1 MDTPS
6 RLPAPSF
13 QHPPGRSNVR
23 PSLFKRMALLFLA
36 IDSRLRPWLFRVGL
50 RARLLLIVFLSIGP
64 AVGLI
69 VNEYIRREKADLE
82 EARGLSLIAA
92 EMAAAEYEKILDST
106 RQVLMTYAQIDGLR
120 RGGRAEAEKLLR
132 SLQPLHPHFINVGLT
147 DEKGALL
154 ASAVSRT
161 DRLGRGVPI
170 EHRRALF
177 TNGFSVGD
185 FQNDP
190 LTGRSVVHC
199 VYPIGGSGGRVT
211 RLIFASLDLRGLG
224 FDTKSVAR
232 LAGGRLTFLDR
243 QRRLLASTDPALVPG
258 TPPPWPEKTMRLFE
272 NNQEPKSVLED
283 DGHLFARS
291 FLRLWPNPGLAVV
304 YDVSLDVLHRPQH
317 RRMIGGVLSMVSA
330 LTFAGVFVFVTGHLF
345 LTRHVGNLIAATER
359 VSRGDTTART
369 GIWDEPGEL
378 GRLARAIDVMAE
390 KLGERERSLAAAREN
405 LEEQVKERTR
415 ELEET
420 NKELETFGYS
430 VSHDLR
436 APLRAI
442 DGFSQILLNEHAAG
456 LTPEGRRLLGVV
468 VKNSKQ
474 MAILIDD
481 LMVYAKLGRQTVMPG
496 SIDMDELIQE
506 LKLEFTTMQPD
517 RTVTWDVGPLPAAW
531 GDAGMLRQVFYNLL
545 TNALKFTRRTVNP
558 IVRITGEKKDGT
570 TRYVVRDNGVGFDSN
585 HQRRLFQPFQRLH
598 SAQEFEGTGVGLAI
612 VQRVVVKHGGTIVA
626 ESQPQEGA
634 TFTVTL
640 PVGPL

>member
-1 MDTPS
+1 
-6 RLPAPSF
+6 
-13 QHPPGRSNVR
+13 
-23 PSLFKRMALLFLA
+23 MAHLFLA

-50 RARLLLIVFLSIGP
+50 RGRLLFIFFLSIGP

-69 VNEYIRREKADLE
+69 VNEHFRREKTDLE

-92 EMAAAEYEKILDST
+92 EMAAAEYEKILDTT

-120 RGGRAEAEKLLR
+120 RGGRVEAEKLLR
-132 SLQPLHPHFINVGLT
+132 SLQPLHPRFVNVGLT
-147 DEKGALL
+147 DAKGALL
-154 ASAVSRT
+154 ASAVARL

-170 EHRRALF
+170 EHQRALF
-177 TNGFSVGD
+177 SNGFAVGD
-185 FQNDP
+185 FQNDT
-190 LTGRSVVHC
+190 LTGRSVIHC
-199 VYPIGGSGGRVT
+199 VYPVVGSGGRAS

-224 FDTKSVAR
+224 FDTKSFAR
-232 LAGGRLTFLDR
+232 LAGGRLILLDR
-243 QRRLLASTDPALVPG
+243 QGRLLASTDPVLVPG
-258 TPPPWPEKTMRLFE
+258 TTPPWSEKTLRLFE
-272 NNQEPKSVLED
+272 NNQEPKLVVED
-283 DGHLFARS
+283 GVHLFGRS
-291 FLRLWPNPGLAVV
+291 LLRLWPNPGLSVV
-304 YDVSLDVLHRPQH
+304 YDVSLEVLHRPQH
-317 RRMIGGVLSMVSA
+317 RQMIGGVLSMVSA
-330 LTFAGVFVFVTGHLF
+330 LMFAGFFVSVAGHLF
-345 LTRHVGNLIAATER
+345 LTRHVGNLIVATER
-359 VSRGDTTART
+359 VSRGDMTART
-369 GIWDEPGEL
+369 GIRDEPGEL

-390 KLGERERSLAAAREN
+390 NIGERERSLAAARGS

-468 VKNSKQ
+468 VKNTKH
-474 MAILIDD
+474 MAVLIDD
-481 LMVYAKLGRQTVMPG
+481 LMVYSKLGRQSVMPG
-496 SIDMDELIQE
+496 SIDMDELIRD

-517 RTVTWDVGPLPAAW
+517 RTVTWDIGPLPAAW

-545 TNALKFTRRTVNP
+545 TNALKFTRQTVNP
-558 IVRITGEKKDGT
+558 LVRIAGEKVDGT

-612 VQRVVVKHGGTIVA
+612 AQRVVVKHGGTIVA